1 MKSWTVR
8 ILLALAGGLFALAL
22 VGIAAVWLFVVPGL
36 PDTEALREVRFQVPL
51 KIYASSGELIAEY
64 GEKRRSPVR
73 YEEIP
78 PLMVKA
84 FLAAEDDRFFEHPGV
99 DYQGIL
105 RAAFELIR
113 TGHKR
118 QGGSTITMQVARNF
132 FLSREKTYLRK
143 LREILLALK
152 IEREL
157 SKEQILELYLN
168 KIYLGQRAY
177 GIGAA
182 AAVYYGKSLKDL
194 AIDEIAMIA
203 GLPKAPSRD
212 NPVSSPERARERRN
226 YVLRRM
232 YELGFIDADAYQAA
246 LETPVHARLHA
257 ASSELPADYLAE
269 MVRTWMLERH
279 GEAAYTDGYRVYT
292 TLEGRRQRAAQAAL
306 RRALLAYE
314 RRHGYRGP
322 ERHFELDGDGNPAD
336 PASLLD
342 GIPTAGGLEPAL
354 VVGLEK
360 RAFTAVLR
368 DGREVKVPWEGMA
381 WARPR
386 LEGRRLGRRPKQA
399 ADIVSVGDLVRLE
412 AREDD
417 EGRPVWWL
425 AQVPGVQGALVS
437 VRPENGAIVALVGG
451 LDFRLSK
458 FNRVTQAER
467 QPGSS
472 FKPFIYSAAL
482 EKGFTPASII
492 NDAPVVFDDPGLEQA
507 WRPENYSGRF
517 YGPTRLREA
526 LVHSRNL
533 VSIRLLREIGVA
545 YAIDYVRRFG
555 FDAARLPRDLSLAL
569 GSGSLAPLDMAR
581 GYAVFANGG
590 YRVEPWFI
598 ARVVDREGRTVYEA
612 DPAVVCETC
621 LPVAEGDAAESV
633 RSDATEVG
641 VHVAPRV
648 IEARNAWLMGSMMR
662 DVVRRGTGRRAMQ
675 LGRHDLAGKTG
686 TTNDQRDAWF
696 CGFNPSLVAVAWVG
710 YDDHRPLGARET
722 GSRAALPMWI
732 AYMKV
737 ALENVPETIP
747 PPPPGM
753 VTVRIDPKTGLLA
766 DSDQRDAVFE
776 TFRKEYVPRQHAVTL
791 PENSGEDA
799 GSEVDELF

>member
-78 PLMVKA
+78 PLVVKA

-194 AIDEIAMIA
+194 SIDEIAMIA

-232 YELGFIDADAYQAA
+232 YELGFIDADVYQASLA
-246 LETPVHARLHA
+246 VPVHARLHS

-269 MVRTWMLERH
+269 MVRAWMLERH

-292 TLEGRRQRAAQAAL
+292 TLEGRRQRAAQSAL

-322 ERHFELDGDGNPAD
+322 EKHFELDGDGD
-336 PASLLD
+336 PAEAAALLD
-342 GIPTAGGLEPAL
+342 GIPTAGGLAPAL
-354 VVGLEK
+354 VVRVEK
-360 RAFTAVLR
+360 RAFAAVLA
-368 DGREVKVPWEGMA
+368 DGREVTVPWEGMA

-386 LEGRRLGRRPKQA
+386 LEGQRLGRRPKQA

-412 AREDD
+412 ARQDD
-417 EGRPVWWL
+417 QGHPVWWL

-555 FDAARLPRDLSLAL
+555 FDASRLPRDLSLAL

-612 DPAVVCETC
+612 DPVVVCETC
-621 LPVAEGDAAESV
+621 GSENDTGDDERLDAAGSGV
-633 RSDATEVG
+633 R
-641 VHVAPRV
+641 VAPRV

-737 ALENVPETIP
+737 ALEQVPETIP

-753 VTVRIDPKTGLLA
+753 VTVRIDPATGLLA

-776 TFRKEYVPRQHAVTL
+776 TFRREYAPRQHAVVL
-791 PENSGEDA
+791 PESTGETEGA
-799 GSEVDELF
+799 EVEELF